1 MTILELEHHRRTI
14 DTPAGPVSC
23 LDIGRGPTA
32 LFVHGVGT
40 NARLWHRVITDL
52 AGERRCVALD
62 LPLHG
67 STPASP
73 DQDFGL
79 GALAD
84 VVESFCGAADLGPLD
99 LVAHDT
105 GGAVAQ
111 IFAARRPQRIRSL
124 CLTDCD
130 VHDNVPPDAFQ
141 PTVDLAASGA
151 LSAGAPAL
159 MADLDAARSLVFGS
173 GYEDVA
179 RLDLEMVR
187 SFLGPVIG
195 TPERAKD
202 FERFLLALR
211 PDDLLEVE
219 PDLRELA
226 APALIVWATDDV
238 FFDLSW
244 AYWLRDLLP
253 AAVEVVEVDGARLF
267 FPEER
272 PGDLIAPLR
281 EFWRR
286 IGS

>member
-1 MTILELEHHRRTI
+1 MTILELESHRRTI

-40 NARLWHRVITDL
+40 NALLWHRVIADL
-52 AGERRCVALD
+52 ADERRCVALD

-84 VVESFCGAADLGPLD
+84 VVEGFCVSADLGPLD

-111 IFAARRPQRIRSL
+111 IFAARQPQRLRSL

-130 VHDNVPPDAFQ
+130 THDNVPPAAFQ

-179 RLDLEMVR
+179 RLDLELVR
-187 SFLGPVIG
+187 SFLDPVLG
-195 TPERAKD
+195 TPERAKC
-202 FERFLLALR
+202 FERLLLALG

-219 PDLRELA
+219 PDLRRLG
-226 APALIVWATDDV
+226 APTLIVWATDDV
-238 FFDLSW
+238 FFELSW

-253 AAVEVVEVDGARLF
+253 GAVEVVEVDGARLF

-272 PGDLIAPLR
+272 PGDLVAPLR
-281 EFWRR
+281 EFWSR
-286 IGS
+286 IGR